1 MNYSI
6 DLADYGYNGECT
18 PDVARVSAV
27 HKERY
32 GLITPFGMTYGFLKP
47 GNYMLGDQPYPTTGD
62 FVRIEF
68 NPSGDSRII
77 ETLPRRSLFSR
88 MEAGPLMREQAVAAN
103 FDYVLLVTSLNH
115 DFNPRRMER
124 YLTVAFNS
132 GASPVIVLTKA
143 DLCPDYQSKIAEM
156 EITAP
161 GVPVHA
167 VSVYTGLGMDA
178 LGQYARPRATLVLLG
193 SSGVGKSSLLNAL
206 AGSYEMRVNSTR
218 DVDSSKGRHTTTH
231 RQLIMLDSG
240 AMVIDTPGMRE
251 LGMWCAGDG
260 LDAAFPDVEAV
271 LARGCRFSNCR
282 HESEP
287 GCAVRAALENGE
299 LDPERWRR
307 YQALQAENRRSDER
321 QALKRERQEHMK
333 GIAIK
338 RKELNRKGR

>member
-32 GLITPFGMTYGFLKP
+32 AIITPFGMTYGFLKP
-47 GNYMLGDQPYPTTGD
+47 GSYMLGDQPYPTAGD

-143 DLCPDYQSKIAEM
+143 DLYPDYQSKIAEM
-156 EITAP
+156 EISAP

-333 GIAIK
+333 GIAMK
-338 RKELNRKGR
+338 RKELKRKGR

>member
-47 GNYMLGDQPYPTTGD
+47 GSYMLGDQPYPTAGD

-156 EITAP
+156 EISAT

-178 LGQYARPRATLVLLG
+178 LRQYARPRATLVLLG

-260 LDAAFPDVEAV
+260 WTRRSRMWRRCLRAAAGFPTA
-271 LARGCRFSNCR
+271 ATKASR
-282 HESEP
+282 
-287 GCAVRAALENGE
+287 AVRCAR
-299 LDPERWRR
+299 RWKTASLTWSAGAGTRHFR
-307 YQALQAENRRSDER
+307 QKIAEATNARPLNAKDRS
-321 QALKRERQEHMK
+321 
-333 GIAIK
+333 I
-338 RKELNRKGR
+338 

>member
-1 MNYSI
+1 
-6 DLADYGYNGECT
+6 
-18 PDVARVSAV
+18 
-27 HKERY
+27 
-32 GLITPFGMTYGFLKP
+32 
-47 GNYMLGDQPYPTTGD
+47 MLGDQPYPTAGD

-299 LDPERWRR
+299 ARPGALAQVPGTSGRKSQKRR
-307 YQALQAENRRSDER
+307 AP
-321 QALKRERQEHMK
+321 
-333 GIAIK
+333 GP
-338 RKELNRKGR
+338 

>member
-32 GLITPFGMTYGFLKP
+32 GLITLFGMTYGFLKP
-47 GNYMLGDQPYPTTGD
+47 GSYMLGDQPYPTAGD

-156 EITAP
+156 EISAP

-167 VSVYTGLGMDA
+167 AYT
-178 LGQYARPRATLVLLG
+178 P
-193 SSGVGKSSLLNAL
+193 AL
-206 AGSYEMRVNSTR
+206 AWTRSGSMR
-218 DVDSSKGRHTTTH
+218 GRAP
-231 RQLIMLDSG
+231 RLCCW
-240 AMVIDTPGMRE
+240 VP
-251 LGMWCAGDG
+251 
-260 LDAAFPDVEAV
+260 AAWANPA
-271 LARGCRFSNCR
+271 C
-282 HESEP
+282 
-287 GCAVRAALENGE
+287 
-299 LDPERWRR
+299 
-307 YQALQAENRRSDER
+307 
-321 QALKRERQEHMK
+321 
-333 GIAIK
+333 
-338 RKELNRKGR
+338 

>member
-6 DLADYGYNGECT
+6 NLTDYGYRGECT
-18 PDVARVSAV
+18 PDIARVSAV

-47 GNYMLGDQPYPTTGD
+47 GNYMLGEQPYPTVGD
-62 FVRIEF
+62 FVRIKF

-88 MEAGPLMREQAVAAN
+88 MEAGPLQREQAVA
-103 FDYVLLVTSLNH
+103 SLNH

-143 DLCPDYQSKIAEM
+143 DLCPDVQSKTAEM
-156 EITAP
+156 ENTAP

-167 VSVYTGLGMDA
+167 VSVYAGLGMDA
-178 LGQYARPRATLVLLG
+178 LNQYIKPRTTLALLG

-206 AGSYEMRVNSTR
+206 AGRYEMRVNSTR

-231 RQLIMLDSG
+231 RQLIMLESG

-271 LARGCRFSNCR
+271 LARGCKFSNCR

-287 GCAVRAALENGE
+287 GCAVRAALDSGE
-299 LDPERWRR
+299 LDTERWRR
-307 YQALQAENRRSDER
+307 YTALQSENRRSNDR
-321 QALKRERQEHMK
+321 QAMQRERRAHMK
-333 GIAIK
+333 GIALK
-338 RKELNRKGR
+338 RKELKHKSR

>member
-47 GNYMLGDQPYPTTGD
+47 GSYMLGDQPYPTAGD

-206 AGSYEMRVNSTR
+206 AGGSEDARKLHARRGFVQGAAHHHPPPADHVGQRR
-218 DVDSSKGRHTTTH
+218 DGDRHARYARAGHVVRGR
-231 RQLIMLDSG
+231 RAGRGVPGCGGGACARLQVFQL
-240 AMVIDTPGMRE
+240 PPRKR
-251 LGMWCAGDG
+251 AGLCG
-260 LDAAFPDVEAV
+260 
-271 LARGCRFSNCR
+271 ARGA
-282 HESEP
+282 
-287 GCAVRAALENGE
+287 GKWRA
-299 LDPERWRR
+299 
-307 YQALQAENRRSDER
+307 
-321 QALKRERQEHMK
+321 
-333 GIAIK
+333 
-338 RKELNRKGR
+338 